1 MGLNGLE
8 QNYQVQFTSPNSPS
22 PQEKQTSATNLALLL
37 SGSYAQVHFPEQ
49 RHEQN
54 CQVRCANERPA

>member
-8 QNYQVQFTSPNSPS
+8 LNYQVQFTSPHSPS

-37 SGSYAQVHFPEQ
+37 SGSYAQV
-49 RHEQN
+49 QN
-54 CQVRCANERPA
+54 KDVSKTARYVVLMKDLRR